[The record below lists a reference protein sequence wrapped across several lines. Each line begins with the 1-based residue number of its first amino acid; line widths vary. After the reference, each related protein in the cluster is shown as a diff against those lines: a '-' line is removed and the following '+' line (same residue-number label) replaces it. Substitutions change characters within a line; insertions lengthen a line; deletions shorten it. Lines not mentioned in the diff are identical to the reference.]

1 MPDITRRNWV
11 AQCGLLSAAVPRFA
25 PSDTVREHVIARDRR
40 LRVVVVGAHPDDPE
54 SSCGGT
60 MSRYAD
66 LGHEVVAVYL
76 TRGEAGIKG
85 KTAEEAATIRTAEA
99 ERACQILKAR
109 PCFAGQVDGKTEV
122 NARRYQEFT
131 ELIERQKPDVMFA
144 PWPIDSH
151 RDHRAASLLSYD
163 VWEQGGRRFELY
175 YTEVDLG
182 EQTSNFHPTH
192 YVDITPVLER
202 KRQACLA
209 HISQDPGSFYGQY
222 HEPMQRFRGMEYR
235 CQAAEAFVSALGN
248 PRSCSLPG

>member
-1 MPDITRRNWV
+1 
-11 AQCGLLSAAVPRFA
+11 
-25 PSDTVREHVIARDRR
+25 

-66 LGHEVVAVYL
+66 HGHEVTAVYL

-85 KTAEEAATIRTAEA
+85 KTVEEAAAIRTAEA

-109 PCFAGQVDGKTEV
+109 PVFAGQVDGKTEV
-122 NARRYQEFT
+122 NARRYQEFR
-131 ELIERQKPDVMFA
+131 ELIEAQNPDVVFS

-151 RDHRAASLLSYD
+151 RDHRAASLLTYD
-163 VWEQGGRRFELY
+163 AWEQDDRRFELY
-175 YTEVDLG
+175 YTEVNVG
-182 EQTSNFHPTH
+182 EQTSNFQPTH
-192 YVDITPVLER
+192 YVDITPVLDR

-209 HISQDPGSFYGQY
+209 HISQDPGSFYSQY

-235 CQAAEAFVSALGN
+235 CQAAEAFVSALRN
-248 PRSCSLPG
+248 PTRCSLPV